1 VLERLRRCFR
11 LAIALRLRFSMG
23 VSKWRCFFMSGK
35 MPAFDT
41 SRLKRRSV
49 DSIPSLSPGITWVI
63 PSPFSIS
70 NEDTNYSKI
79 VAAGKEKLK
88 STLRPEVQD
97 LDLSM
102 HNVE

>member
-1 VLERLRRCFR
+1 
-11 LAIALRLRFSMG
+11 
-23 VSKWRCFFMSGK
+23 MSGK
-35 MPAFDT
+35 IPALDT

-70 NEDTNYSKI
+70 NEDTNYGR
-79 VAAGKEKLK
+79 VAAAGKEKLK
-88 STLRPEVQD
+88 SALRPEVQD

-102 HNVE
+102 HSAE